1 LLPWHSSEPGP
12 RSPPIIEPMR
22 RDAST
27 VVVLAG
33 ETGED
38 LLAALGRAPNVSLV
52 RSQERGG
59 DPLPAAAAALREASR
74 RSSSYALV
82 PEDPLA
88 GVAAAWQAMWD
99 VTRGPGGDTEFE
111 RQAAEAVTSWRAGQ
125 FELPDYYLVLAG
137 SGEEGQ
143 AGFHLGPL
151 RATRPH
157 RVAVVTPAPGGGSAE
172 QPSDGRERF
181 AAVLHALGSLRHG
194 PWWPPLDELIGA
206 ARRFYPGGL
215 AEGEGARGA
224 LLAPGNVR

>member
-1 LLPWHSSEPGP
+1 
-12 RSPPIIEPMR
+12 MR

-33 ETGED
+33 ETGEE

-52 RSQERGG
+52 RSPERSS
-59 DPLPAAAAALREASR
+59 DPLPAAAAALRDASR

-88 GVAAAWQAMWD
+88 GVAAAWRAMWD
-99 VTRGPGGDTEFE
+99 VTRGPGGDIEFE
-111 RQAAEAVTSWRAGQ
+111 RQAAEAVTAWRAGR
-125 FELPDYYLVLAG
+125 FELPDYYLVMAG
-137 SGEEGQ
+137 PGEDGQ
-143 AGFHLGPL
+143 TGFHLGPL

-157 RVAVVTPAPGGGSAE
+157 RVAVVTAAPSGGGTE
-172 QPSDGRERF
+172 QPSDGRERY

-194 PWWPPLDELIGA
+194 PWWPPLDELIGE

-215 AEGEGARGA
+215 AEGEAARGA
-224 LLAPGNVR
+224 VLAPGNVR